1 LGGRLHRQ
9 GGKCESLLWVSEGHC
24 QIPESQEQAGLSN
37 LMRRQKPRVGV
48 FFSSRGKL
56 NYPEVS
62 CGPQDEVLDKTHAV
76 SLTGP
81 ASMRTRRPERPC
93 RSGFQEFLELSIPGS
108 TELAKRRGGEK
119 SQQRLKGMQEEGEKN
134 FHVNKY
140 SFKSWL
146 RARVIEFPKPDK
158 SQSDMLL
165 PDPVGADPEEGE
177 VNRE

>member
-1 LGGRLHRQ
+1 
-9 GGKCESLLWVSEGHC
+9 
-24 QIPESQEQAGLSN
+24 
-37 LMRRQKPRVGV
+37 
-48 FFSSRGKL
+48 
-56 NYPEVS
+56 
-62 CGPQDEVLDKTHAV
+62 
-76 SLTGP
+76 
-81 ASMRTRRPERPC
+81 
-93 RSGFQEFLELSIPGS
+93 
-108 TELAKRRGGEK
+108 
-119 SQQRLKGMQEEGEKN
+119 MQEEGEKN

>member
-1 LGGRLHRQ
+1 MPSV
-9 GGKCESLLWVSEGHC
+9 E
-24 QIPESQEQAGLSN
+24 
-37 LMRRQKPRVGV
+37 
-48 FFSSRGKL
+48 
-56 NYPEVS
+56 
-62 CGPQDEVLDKTHAV
+62 
-76 SLTGP
+76 
-81 ASMRTRRPERPC
+81 
-93 RSGFQEFLELSIPGS
+93 
-108 TELAKRRGGEK
+108 GEK
-119 SQQRLKGMQEEGEKN
+119 SPNKDSRECRRRGKKN